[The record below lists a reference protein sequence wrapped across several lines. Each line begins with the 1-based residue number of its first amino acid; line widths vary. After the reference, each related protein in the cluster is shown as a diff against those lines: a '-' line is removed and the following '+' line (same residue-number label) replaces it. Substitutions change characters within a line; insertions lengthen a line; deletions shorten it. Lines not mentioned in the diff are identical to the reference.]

1 MGRGL
6 IMSQYIIFS
15 YKCIYIYI
23 YIYIYIWAGTSSCPI
38 IHRWS
43 RYAWSC
49 MGVENAYGCCWGC
62 LWMSWRS
69 LCMRSVC
76 VESLCC
82 MIVSIRFAILH
93 LFLYASLYP
102 PASVLSGWG
111 RLTCVSGTSLP
122 LALTLQSIW
131 NGCPGGGER
140 GGGIQR
146 AKVWF
151 LEFFGGI
158 HICFFH

>member
-1 MGRGL
+1 MHL
-6 IMSQYIIFS
+6 
-15 YKCIYIYI
+15 
-23 YIYIYIWAGTSSCPI
+23 WAGD
-38 IHRWS
+38 
-43 RYAWSC
+43 
-49 MGVENAYGCCWGC
+49 E
-62 LWMSWRS
+62 
-69 LCMRSVC
+69 LCM
-76 VESLCC
+76 ESQCR

-111 RLTCVSGTSLP
+111 RLTRVSGSSLP

-151 LEFFGGI
+151 LKILGACISVFSLIKNGDARHFFGGVLCLLKI
-158 HICFFH
+158 KYKNIIVSFFF